1 MARSLRLS
9 PAALLLVLLLPHC
22 LGAPTGGEDGVHA
35 TGKTNRISD
44 GVSMG
49 DAEPEVSVLESLF
62 VQVGREFA
70 GSLCRVE

>member
-49 DAEPEVSVLESLF
+49 DAEPEVLEPLF
-62 VQVGREFA
+62 VVGREFA
-70 GSLCRVE
+70 GSRVE